1 MDDNELEELVIT
13 PYNTINNKYLD
24 EMSIKD
30 FFEKFKKNKD
40 KNNYDLKYDSE
51 NKVFIIRYGGY
62 VRYVLKLDKIAIENY
77 ELGKYNDIT
86 YELKQLVDYYD
97 KKRIEEEKENQEQE
111 EYDDIIERAEK
122 GEKLSSLKEIET
134 YYNYLKYTD
143 KKITYSQLIKILEGI
158 VSIGLIG
165 LGFFFVA
172 KGYVL
177 GFLPLL
183 GGMVAIMDAGFRT
196 DETIKEAIKKVKINK
211 KKMKQLE
218 EELKLSK
225 IKSVN
230 LEKFDKTIEDPVKED
245 LNEFTNIVMKNF
257 NDILNRLNYLNE
269 KDRDRLLTKTQM
281 LMDEYIERY
290 RSIIFKSKGK
300 KLVLD
305 KENLEQL
312 KLDITRKLSDIETE
326 MNDIRDND
334 VELEQILREKS
345 LLDDKIK
352 KSYSNTEAEGKTAVG
367 KR

>member
-1 MDDNELEELVIT
+1 M
-13 PYNTINNKYLD
+13 
-24 EMSIKD
+24 
-30 FFEKFKKNKD
+30 
-40 KNNYDLKYDSE
+40 
-51 NKVFIIRYGGY
+51 
-62 VRYVLKLDKIAIENY
+62 
-77 ELGKYNDIT
+77 
-86 YELKQLVDYYD
+86 
-97 KKRIEEEKENQEQE
+97 
-111 EYDDIIERAEK
+111 
-122 GEKLSSLKEIET
+122 
-134 YYNYLKYTD
+134 
-143 KKITYSQLIKILEGI
+143 
-158 VSIGLIG
+158 
-165 LGFFFVA
+165 GFFFVA